1 MTGKRPASLASND
14 GVVTLTYIGTVYGS
28 TDPGTFVAAV
38 LGLPE
43 AVRSRLKVRFI
54 GHIETP
60 AYRETLESLGETIEL
75 RGFVPQAEALRAIGD
90 TTYLLLITHD
100 RINVAGEAIR
110 LSGRRQADR
119 GGSASGWRRTS
130 STGGDPGWLVGRY
143 R

>member
-1 MTGKRPASLASND
+1 MTEAARREIRGRYPGEPESKFLCVPNGYDSVAGKQPAGVTGSD

-60 AYRETLESLGETIEL
+60 AYRKTLESLGGTVEL
-75 RGFVPQAEALRAIGD
+75 RGFVPQGPR
-90 TTYLLLITHD
+90 
-100 RINVAGEAIR
+100 RC
-110 LSGRRQADR
+110 GR
-119 GGSASGWRRTS
+119 SATR
-130 STGGDPGWLVGRY
+130 PICC
-143 R
+143 